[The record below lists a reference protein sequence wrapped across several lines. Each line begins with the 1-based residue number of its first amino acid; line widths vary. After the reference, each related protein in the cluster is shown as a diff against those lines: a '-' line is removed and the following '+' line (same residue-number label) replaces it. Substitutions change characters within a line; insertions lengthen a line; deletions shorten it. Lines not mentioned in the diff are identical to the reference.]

1 MATIETVYTGQ
12 LRTRARHLHSGV
24 EIVTDA
30 PLDNKG
36 KGESFSP
43 TDLLAASLGSC
54 MLTTIGIAADNHG
67 FNIDETEVIITKI
80 MASNPRRVSE
90 IQVLLNFPDIRYTDS
105 QVRIIQHA
113 ALTCPVALSLNSELH
128 QNVSFNF
135 KQ

>member
-12 LRTRARHLHSGV
+12 LRTRAKHLHSGT
-24 EIVTDA
+24 ELITDA

-43 TDLLAASLGSC
+43 TDLVAVALGSC

-67 FNIDETEVIITKI
+67 FSVDGTELIITKI
-80 MASNPRRVSE
+80 MASDPRRISE
-90 IQVLLNFPDIRYTDS
+90 IEVILNFPDIQYS
-105 QVRIIQHA
+105 ESHLRIIQHA
-113 ALTCPVALSLNSELH
+113 ALTCPVSLSLSPDLH

>member
-12 LRTRARHLHSGV
+12 LRTRSRHIHSGV
-24 EIVTDA
+24 EIITDA

-43 TDLLAASLGSC
+43 TDLVALSLGTC

-67 FNIDETEVIITKI
+67 FNIDGTEVTITKI

-90 IQVLLNFPDIRYTDS
+90 IEVLLNFPDIHYS
-105 QVRIIQHA
+105 ESHVRIIQHA
-113 ALTCPVALSLNSELH
+113 ALTCPVALSLSTEIH

>member
-1 MATIETVYTGQ
+1 MTTIETIYIGQ
-12 LRTRARHLHSGV
+12 LRTKSKHLHSGV

-43 TDLLAASLGSC
+43 TDLLALSLGTC
-54 MLTTIGIAADNHG
+54 MLTTVGIAADNHG
-67 FNIDETEVIITKI
+67 FNIDGTEVSITKI

-90 IQVLLNFPDIRYTDS
+90 IIVLLNFPDIQYTES
-105 QVRIIQHA
+105 QVRIIQHT
-113 ALTCPVALSLNSELH
+113 ALTCPVALSLHPDIH

>member
-1 MATIETVYTGQ
+1 MATIETIYTGQ
-12 LRTRARHLHSGV
+12 LRTRAKHLHSGT
-24 EIVTDA
+24 ELITDA

-43 TDLLAASLGSC
+43 TDLVAVALGSC

-67 FNIDETEVIITKI
+67 FNIDGTELSITKI
-80 MASNPRRVSE
+80 MASDPRRISE
-90 IQVLLNFPDIRYTDS
+90 IEVILNFPDIQYS
-105 QVRIIQHA
+105 ESHLRIIQHA
-113 ALTCPVALSLNSELH
+113 ALTCPVALSLSPDLH